1 MRGRVEG
8 AEWKL
13 IRRDG
18 SCVDAQLTVTALNDA
33 RDGIAGFM
41 FIAYDITERKRA
53 QEYLTHVATHDAL
66 TGLPMRNLFR
76 DRLDVSLARAKRYGR
91 RFSVLM
97 VDLDNFKK
105 INDQMGH
112 HTGDGL
118 LVTVAQRL
126 KSCVRTSDTVA
137 RMGGD
142 EFTILLDELRC
153 AEDAELVAEKIVLE
167 LQRPV
172 LIGSHAIAITASV
185 GISVYPDDGESTQA
199 LISNADAAMYKAKA
213 DGRNGRQVFSR
224 ELETANARKRQ
235 VEECL
240 SEALALEEF
249 QLVYQP
255 QVCMKTGKVTG
266 VETLLRWHSG
276 KLGMV
281 SPTEFISTAEE
292 SGLIVPIGEWV
303 LRNACREGRQL
314 QLLLERELTIAVN
327 ISPRQLQQSALT
339 KVIVQILAESGL
351 APSSLELEITE
362 NVLLGDLPRPRATL
376 DEIRSLGVRV
386 AIDDFGTGYSSMS

>member
-1 MRGRVEG
+1 
-8 AEWKL
+8 
-13 IRRDG
+13 
-18 SCVDAQLTVTALNDA
+18 
-33 RDGIAGFM
+33 
-41 FIAYDITERKRA
+41 
-53 QEYLTHVATHDAL
+53 
-66 TGLPMRNLFR
+66 
-76 DRLDVSLARAKRYGR
+76 
-91 RFSVLM
+91 
-97 VDLDNFKK
+97 
-105 INDQMGH
+105 
-112 HTGDGL
+112 
-118 LVTVAQRL
+118 
-126 KSCVRTSDTVA
+126 
-137 RMGGD
+137 
-142 EFTILLDELRC
+142 
-153 AEDAELVAEKIVLE
+153 
-167 LQRPV
+167 